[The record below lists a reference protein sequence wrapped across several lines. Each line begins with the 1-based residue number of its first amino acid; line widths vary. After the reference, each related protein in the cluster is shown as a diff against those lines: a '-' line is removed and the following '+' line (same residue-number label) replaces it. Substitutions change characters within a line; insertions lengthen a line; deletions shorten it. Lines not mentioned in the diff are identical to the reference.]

1 MTRPRERGSALLS
14 TLLIMMLM
22 SAMLVGF
29 LAVVM
34 ADQRAG
40 LSNRD
45 QTTAYA
51 AAHAGLEQLTADL
64 GEMFATSFR
73 PTSAQVNGLVASPP
87 DLGAGVTYAT
97 PGGGNGT
104 GYRIS
109 FDDANNDGFPDTEP
123 TARDIQSGPYFGLKG
138 IVTPYRIEVTAA
150 TGTRGEVRMRREM
163 QTVLIPAFQFGIY
176 SENDL
181 SFFAGPDFDFGGR
194 VHTNSNLFLAEGNG
208 RRVVAARPHHGGGRG
223 RADEPVERVAD
234 VEQLHGDG
242 AHCDGGDLSHP
253 DRWQQRRDEHEPGQ
267 LAGRRAATASR
278 ACARRDPGPW
288 QQRADLDRLLHDE
301 HRVEARDQRQPEER
315 THRRSATRASAG
327 TDGSV
332 ADRSDPAARGEL
344 GRKREQRGG
353 VRPAILRA
361 GKPPHPAL

>member
-34 ADQRAG
+34 GDQRAG
-40 LSNRD
+40 QSNRD

-97 PGGGNGT
+97 PGGVNGT

-208 RRVVAARPHHGGGRG
+208 RVLSLRDRITAVGEVVRTNLSNGWPTSNNYTGTVRIATAVTSATLTDANSVAMSTSQGSWLAGAPQLPPVPEPGVIPAPGSNEPTWTDFSTTNTVSKPGTNGNLKNARTGARPLVLPLVQMGASPIDLIR
-223 RADEPVERVAD
+223 RPVVNSA
-234 VEQLHGDG
+234 
-242 AHCDGGDLSHP
+242 
-253 DRWQQRRDEHEPGQ
+253 
-267 LAGRRAATASR
+267 
-278 ACARRDPGPW
+278 
-288 QQRADLDRLLHDE
+288 
-301 HRVEARDQRQPEER
+301 EE
-315 THRRSATRASAG
+315 
-327 TDGSV
+327 
-332 ADRSDPAARGEL
+332 
-344 GRKREQRGG
+344 REQRGG

-361 GKPPHPAL
+361 GEPPHPAL